1 MKRESHKSGRH
12 EQAKEGKVFGKG
24 TYPLSEELKA
34 RIEAQRALEQKGKG
48 KPARPVSGSEMPTA
62 PKEPSLLPLVTATV
76 VMVLL
81 AIVMVLR
88 VFVF

>member
-48 KPARPVSGSEMPTA
+48 KPARPVSASEPPA